1 MHIRH
6 HQKDSCLR
14 HFVGLRFKNP
24 DTVAEVTLLQ
34 SWLRRY
40 VIWNGCRKR
49 HCLEDGLITQNASAR
64 SELLRSVADVYIFKL
79 VLQSCPSRGQS
90 LAGMRQLQLALKN
103 GRKLLEQHSKVQIMH
118 LVNWCFIALNLNTNQ
133 SWIQMHHQLSW
144 LDGSWNLDLALADG
158 AEKTLEHFADPLADG
173 LEQQDSFAHSFH

>member
-49 HCLEDGLITQNASAR
+49 HCLEDGLITQNWSAR

-103 GRKLLEQHSKVQIMH
+103 GRAFGTEFKGANYALGQLVFYRTKSQYKPKLDPNASRALMAGWKLE
-118 LVNWCFIALNLNTNQ
+118 FG
-133 SWIQMHHQLSW
+133 LSI
-144 LDGSWNLDLALADG
+144 G
-158 AEKTLEHFADPLADG
+158 
-173 LEQQDSFAHSFH
+173 